1 MSLTN
6 VIDFLKH
13 KVASVT
19 KTISLPDDIFTQVI
33 SRVSKLIWP
42 EGGWQAAGYDED
54 YNYVIL
60 SRKTGQF
67 RHLKPRDLNPKTI
80 RAVLGAE
87 FCKKY
92 CRRLDPETQ
101 QWVEDYRPLF
111 EEIVNECEA
120 RGLFSLDGVRGPGFY
135 RDGDELTVNYGYEV
149 RTAEGKEVDVT
160 PTPDRTYV
168 AGKPLDI
175 SPDTSSATNEDIHRA
190 LEVFN
195 TFAFAK
201 ARQLVFTLGWLVS
214 RFYGIAL
221 HVHPLLVVEAEPKSG
236 KSTLLTWMI
245 ELLGAQAL
253 YREGIPAKAQVIYAL
268 ENTQKALFCDEVGVA
283 RDSRRAFKDLE
294 ELARIGF
301 TSSLR
306 ERITRVI
313 GGILRV
319 FNAPVGVLF
328 AGAST
333 PALTPA
339 TESRAIRVQL
349 KEPEVGKPRQLH
361 PLLNPDNREELLGL
375 GRRLRKLM
383 LERWSVMRDAQK
395 VFCNQLLARKH
406 AERTAAKYA
415 VVLAGYVTFTK
426 GAVPTTEE
434 ADSLI
439 CEVGLERPEE
449 QVVDRDY
456 DVGLN
461 TLMDSNITVQLDV
474 PGARKTHLTIGGV
487 VRRII
492 TAPEAERRSLSAQL
506 EEFGLRVDL
515 LGAWKLTVS
524 AAANHPR
531 LSALFNRSQ
540 CAQGAWKEVFLR
552 VPGAVETTQRF
563 GSGKRPQRAVRFD
576 VPGWLLSADDEGEN
590 PQAV

>member
-6 VIDFLKH
+6 VIDFFKS
-13 KVASVT
+13 KVASAT
-19 KTISLPDDIFTQVI
+19 KKISLPGDIFTQVI

-67 RHLKPRDLNPKTI
+67 RRLKPRDFNPKTI

-111 EEIVNECEA
+111 EEIVNECDA
-120 RGLFSLDGVRGPGFY
+120 KGLFSLDGVRGPGFY

-175 SPDTSSATNEDIHRA
+175 SPDTSSATSEDIHRA

-195 TFAFAK
+195 TFPFAK
-201 ARQLVFTLGWLVS
+201 ARQLVFVLGWLVS

-221 HVHPLLVVEAEPKSG
+221 HVHPLLVVEAEPTSG
-236 KSTLLTWMI
+236 KSTLLKWMI
-245 ELLGAQAL
+245 ELLGVQAL
-253 YREGIPAKAQVIYAL
+253 YREGIPAKAQVLFAL
-268 ENTQKALFCDEVGVA
+268 ENTQKTLFCDEVKSS
-283 RDSRRAFKDLE
+283 RETRRAFNDLE

-333 PALTPA
+333 PSLTPA

-349 KEPEVGKPRQLH
+349 KEPVVGKPRQLH
-361 PLLNPDNREELLGL
+361 PLLNPDNREELLAV

-383 LERWSVMRDAQK
+383 LERWPVMRDAQT

-406 AERTAAKYA
+406 AERTSAKYA

-449 QVVDRDY
+449 QVVERDY

-461 TLMDSNITVQLDV
+461 TLMDSNITVHGTV
-474 PGARKTHLTIGGV
+474 PGTRTARLTIGGL

-492 TAPEAERRSLSAQL
+492 TAPEVERRSLSAQL
-506 EEFGLRVDL
+506 QEFGLRVDL
-515 LGAWKLTVS
+515 LGTWKLTVS
-524 AAANHPR
+524 AAAHHPR
-531 LSALFNRSQ
+531 LSAFFRQ
-540 CAQGAWKEVFLR
+540 GECALGAWKEVLLR
-552 VPGAVETTQRF
+552 VPGAEETVQRI

-576 VPGWLLSADDEGEN
+576 VPGWLLSADDEGDS
-590 PQAV
+590 PQVV